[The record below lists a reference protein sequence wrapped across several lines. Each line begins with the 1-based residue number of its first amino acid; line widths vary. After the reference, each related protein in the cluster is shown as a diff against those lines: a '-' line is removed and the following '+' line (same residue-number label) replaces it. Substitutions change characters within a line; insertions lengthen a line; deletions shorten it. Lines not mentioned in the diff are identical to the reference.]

1 MLFHYSVIDKNGHQL
16 EGEIDASSQDVAI
29 TSLQSR
35 GFVITSIQS
44 ADKKPIWEMNLS
56 FLERVS
62 GRDIVILSRQIS
74 TLFEAQVSALR
85 IFRLLGEEADNPT
98 LQRILTQVADDLQGG
113 SSISQALSKH
123 PKVFSDFYINMVRTG
138 EETGKLDST
147 FRYLADYLER
157 SYEVTSKAR
166 GALVYPAFVI
176 LTFFGVM
183 WIMLAI
189 VIPRLGE
196 IMKDS
201 GVEPPVYTKVVLGLS
216 SVVSNYGWIVLVLL
230 VILGFVFYRYHQTE
244 AGHYQ
249 VDSLKL
255 RIPGVGNLYQK
266 LYLSRI
272 SDNFSTMLTSGIS
285 MVRTLEITSAVVGND
300 VYKEALLYA
309 LQEVKNGASLSGPLS
324 QYPHEIPRIMVQMI
338 KVGEETGELGSI
350 LDTLSRFYRREVEN
364 AVDTLISLIEPAMIV
379 FLGVGVGLLLASVLI
394 PIFNITMSIQ

>member
-1 MLFHYSVIDKNGHQL
+1 MLFHYAVIDKNGHQL

-35 GFVITSIQS
+35 GFVITSIRS

-56 FLERVS
+56 FFERVS

-85 IFRLLGEEADNPT
+85 IFRLLGEEAENPT
-98 LQRILTQVADDLQGG
+98 LQRILTQIADDLQGG
-113 SSISQALSKH
+113 SSISQSLGKH

-176 LTFFGVM
+176 LTFVVVM

-189 VIPRLGE
+189 VIPRLGD

-216 SVVSNYGWIVLVLL
+216 NVVSNYGWIVLVLMAA
-230 VILGFVFYRYHQTE
+230 LGFALWRYHQTE

-249 VDSLKL
+249 VDLLKL
-255 RIPGVGNLYQK
+255 RTPGIGNLYQK

-300 VYKEALLYA
+300 VYREALLYA

-394 PIFNITMSIQ
+394 PIFNITMSIK